1 MRRCVDGWWSETHAS
16 ATSGMLS
23 IRLIHFD
30 LFFHSYVLSSSHIT
44 SLEEEVAAK
53 TKRMKTVFAMLQAAQ
68 AEIEEVQRERQE
80 HNAEMINY
88 IKEASRELRR
98 NLLVIQEFIPP
109 EYIRQIEQ
117 ESTWDETTGEWSI
130 PAISATGNSL
140 RKAEFVE
147 AGASGV
153 ITDADRG
160 DGGIAA
166 ASRQAFQL
174 DLEKQCVHPNFISH
188 IV

>member
-1 MRRCVDGWWSETHAS
+1 M
-16 ATSGMLS
+16 
-23 IRLIHFD
+23 
-30 LFFHSYVLSSSHIT
+30 
-44 SLEEEVAAK
+44 EEEVAAK

-88 IKEASRELRR
+88 IKDASRELRR

-130 PAISATGNSL
+130 PAVSATGNSL

-174 DLEKQCVHPNFISH
+174 DLEKQYVNPASFHTTYEVGVCSLHYQTPSVIPMFARSCVRQFIAL
-188 IV
+188 